1 MKDFHRRQQ
10 AQAQAL
16 AWFVL
21 VVPLF
26 LSVIGLAID
35 GEAVL
40 RAHRRAQGAADAAAR
55 TGVGHVQIGHARA
68 LPGAPDVLDPSAA
81 QQAAVDYIASV
92 YPDLQVTTQADEQ
105 HLAVLVREPVTPTF
119 LQLLHISTVQIEARS
134 DAGPRGGIDRP
145 VQ

>member
-1 MKDFHRRQQ
+1 MNHIAWRQHG
-10 AQAQAL
+10 QAL
-16 AWFVL
+16 AWFV
-21 VVPLF
+21 VVLPLF
-26 LSVIGLAID
+26 LSTVGLAID

-40 RAHRRAQGAADAAAR
+40 RAHRRAQGAADGAAR

-68 LPGAPDVLDPSAA
+68 VPGAQDVLDPSAA
-81 QQAAVDYIASV
+81 RQAAADYIAAA

-105 HLAVLVREPVTPTF
+105 HLAVVVRQSVTPTF

-134 DAGPRGGIDRP
+134 NARPRGGIDRP